1 MTENR
6 DLTEVE
12 RTAEIFRLLRE
23 HYPRARTALKFDTP
37 FQLLVAVIL
46 SAQTTD
52 EQVNRITPALFA
64 RASSPAEMAQLKPA
78 ELERLIKGCGLYR
91 NKSRFLVEASR
102 RIVQQ
107 FNGRVPDNFVDL
119 VSLPGVGRKTANVI
133 LYNAF
138 GRPALAVD
146 THVYRVSRRLGLARG
161 KRVEEVERELTA
173 RLPEREW
180 GPVHH
185 RLIAH
190 GRSLCHARRPEC
202 SACFLNR
209 YCPSKIEG
217 E

>member
-1 MTENR
+1 MVTENR

-133 LYNAF
+133 
-138 GRPALAVD
+138 
-146 THVYRVSRRLGLARG
+146 
-161 KRVEEVERELTA
+161 
-173 RLPEREW
+173 
-180 GPVHH
+180 
-185 RLIAH
+185 
-190 GRSLCHARRPEC
+190 
-202 SACFLNR
+202 
-209 YCPSKIEG
+209 
-217 E
+217 